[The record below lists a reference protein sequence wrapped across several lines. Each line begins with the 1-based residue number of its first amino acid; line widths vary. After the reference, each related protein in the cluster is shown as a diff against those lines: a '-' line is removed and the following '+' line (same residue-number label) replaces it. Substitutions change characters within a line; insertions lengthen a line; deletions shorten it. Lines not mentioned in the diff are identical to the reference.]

1 MALCAH
7 IGAVLLVVQSDL
19 RMHSAPLQG
28 ESKSQ
33 LSQADLV
40 LRGHTEDA
48 KFAVAISSAEPLVAS
63 GGDDTQVCRSL
74 GFSGPDVRVTAV
86 VRARWQLLISCRDA
100 CMQDR
105 QRSRSCCHLRGVHL
119 QVLIWDLRD
128 HEGGSWLTMK
138 EAEGR
143 PPSNEPSLDAKL
155 RLQVRLYTHAPDGC
169 SGPDPASG
177 AIAS

>member
-7 IGAVLLVVQSDL
+7 IGAVLMVVQSDL
-19 RMHSAPLQG
+19 RMHSASLQG

-74 GFSGPDVRVTAV
+74 GSSGP
-86 VRARWQLLISCRDA
+86 Q
-100 CMQDR
+100 Q
-105 QRSRSCCHLRGVHL
+105 L
-119 QVLIWDLRD
+119 QVQILILLRWVQD
-128 HEGGSWLTMK
+128 KQSSQFLAT
-138 EAEGR
+138 
-143 PPSNEPSLDAKL
+143 
-155 RLQVRLYTHAPDGC
+155 C
-169 SGPDPASG
+169 G
-177 AIAS
+177 ACTCRC